1 MFRQATID
9 DLLEIATWIR
19 SRQECEFWAGPY
31 LTYPLDMELLPV
43 DLDLFTSDSLVLL
56 QDQRLL
62 AFGQLQEKDPRNGHL
77 ARLIVK
83 PDQRR
88 RGYGR
93 SLVEKLLQ
101 HARGKGYRSVTLNVD
116 RENRAAQAMYFRLGF
131 RYGRRPDCEYASPQ
145 SEYMILQLS

>member
-9 DLLEIATWIR
+9 DLPEIATWIR

-31 LTYPLDMELLPV
+31 LAYPLDMELLPA

-56 QDQRLL
+56 QDEQLL
-62 AFGQLQEKDPRNGHL
+62 AFGQLQEKDAHNGHL
-77 ARLIVK
+77 ARLIVN

-101 HARGKGYRSVTLNVD
+101 HARGKGFRSITLNVD
-116 RENRAAQAMYFRLGF
+116 RENHAAQAMYLRLGF
-131 RYGRRPDCEYASPQ
+131 RHTRRPDCEYASPQ
-145 SEYMILQLS
+145 SDYMILQLS